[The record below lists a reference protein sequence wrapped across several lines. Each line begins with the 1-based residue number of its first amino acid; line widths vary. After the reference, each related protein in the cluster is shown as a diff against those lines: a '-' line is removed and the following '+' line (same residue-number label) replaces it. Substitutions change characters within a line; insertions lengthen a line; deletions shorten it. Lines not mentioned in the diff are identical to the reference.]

1 MKSFGRLQLDKLLI
15 DHMERYLNDKCI
27 LICVSQ
33 EFLRKFQVDEAE
45 LEASP
50 DFRSRSKAL
59 RSALP

>member
-1 MKSFGRLQLDKLLI
+1 
-15 DHMERYLNDKCI
+15 MERYLNDKCI